1 MAINFDLNDLLAFR
15 AVAELSNFRKAAD
28 AVHISQP
35 AFSRRIDKLEQAL
48 GVRLLERT
56 TRRVS
61 LTVVGRDFARKV
73 EQLLDELDHTLLG
86 IRGVAA
92 SRMGEVTIACVPS
105 TVYYFL
111 SRVIRR
117 YHERYPKVRVKV
129 FDANAN
135 EALAAVASGEAEFG
149 LNFMGSQ
156 ETGIEFKPLL
166 EDRFVAAC
174 RRDHPLASTR
184 QATWADLSAYDYIS
198 VSKASGNRLLLDQA
212 LAHVSGRPQSI
223 YEAQHVTTML
233 GLVEAGLGVAA
244 VPSLAMP
251 AADHPLLVS
260 VPLVG
265 PVVTR
270 RVGLIRRKG
279 RPLSPSAQQLYDF
292 LLEMKPARKKSHR
305 PAPVNAAARPG
316 RPARRGR
323 PPA

>member
-1 MAINFDLNDLLAFR
+1 
-15 AVAELSNFRKAAD
+15 
-28 AVHISQP
+28 
-35 AFSRRIDKLEQAL
+35 
-48 GVRLLERT
+48 
-56 TRRVS
+56 
-61 LTVVGRDFARKV
+61 
-73 EQLLDELDHTLLG
+73 
-86 IRGVAA
+86 
-92 SRMGEVTIACVPS
+92 
-105 TVYYFL
+105 
-111 SRVIRR
+111 
-117 YHERYPKVRVKV
+117 VRVKV
-129 FDANAN
+129 FDASAN

-292 LLEMKPARKKSHR
+292 LLGDEAGTQEEPSPRASQCSCATGTAGATRTPAGVTSVRSSPFSR
-305 PAPVNAAARPG
+305 ASSAFA
-316 RPARRGR
+316 
-323 PPA
+323 